1 VTPTSVASMKQ
12 WSAVLPLAMSI
23 AGLALVL
30 GHVAVSG
37 GGREA
42 DEGTAARLWWLLMG
56 LQVPVVAFFAVTWL
70 PRAPRMATL
79 VLALQAGAVL
89 INLAAVRYFDL

>member
-1 VTPTSVASMKQ
+1 MSVAPAKL
-12 WSAVLPLAMSI
+12 WSALLPVAMSL

-37 GGREA
+37 PGPEA

-56 LQVPVVAFFAVTWL
+56 LQVPVVAWFASTWL
-70 PRAPRMATL
+70 PRAPRMALL
-79 VLALQAGAVL
+79 VLVVQAAAVL
-89 INLAAVRYFDL
+89 ANLAAVRSFNL